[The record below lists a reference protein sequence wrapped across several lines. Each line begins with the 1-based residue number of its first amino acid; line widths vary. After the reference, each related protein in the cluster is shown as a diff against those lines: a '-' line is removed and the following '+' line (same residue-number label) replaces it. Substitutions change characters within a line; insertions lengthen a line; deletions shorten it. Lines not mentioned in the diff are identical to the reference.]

1 MTTPTIEE
9 RVAQLEGTSR
19 THEAMLNVL
28 ISIGE
33 RQQEMLDRHQE
44 TSERHQET
52 QGRQQETLDR
62 HQALLERQQALLER
76 QQETLDRQQEM
87 LDRQQEMLDRQ
98 QEMLAEVRRDAQQTQ
113 RLWVRLAQRYG
124 WLDDNDDIDQG

>member
-33 RQQEMLDRHQE
+33 RQQELLE
-44 TSERHQET
+44 
-52 QGRQQETLDR
+52 RQQETLDR
-62 HQALLERQQALLER
+62 HQALLDRHQGLLER
-76 QQETLDRQQEM
+76 HEELLERYATPGGIAGRSPPGRPADATPVGPTGPEVW
-87 LDRQQEMLDRQ
+87 
-98 QEMLAEVRRDAQQTQ
+98 LAR
-113 RLWVRLAQRYG
+113 
-124 WLDDNDDIDQG
+124 

>member
-33 RQQEMLDRHQE
+33 RQQELLE
-44 TSERHQET
+44 
-52 QGRQQETLDR
+52 RQQETLDR
-62 HQALLERQQALLER
+62 HQALLDRHQGLLER
-76 QQETLDRQQEM
+76 HEELLERHEE
-87 LDRQQEMLDRQ
+87 L
-98 QEMLAEVRRDAQQTQ
+98 LAEVRRDAQQTQ

-124 WLDDNDDIDQG
+124 WLDENDDTDQG